1 MATPKPHQNIAVGE
15 AADTPAKSYED
26 RLARGRREAADRERE
41 RLAALDASHG
51 DVWRAGGFSANGQA
65 APPAV
70 EVVNI
75 FCAGG
80 NIATANGN
88 VAVSEMAP
96 AVPEPSENG
105 RTQTRN
111 GT

>member
-1 MATPKPHQNIAVGE
+1 M
-15 AADTPAKSYED
+15 
-26 RLARGRREAADRERE
+26 
-41 RLAALDASHG
+41 
-51 DVWRAGGFSANGQA
+51 
-65 APPAV
+65 

-88 VAVSEMAP
+88 VAVSGMAP